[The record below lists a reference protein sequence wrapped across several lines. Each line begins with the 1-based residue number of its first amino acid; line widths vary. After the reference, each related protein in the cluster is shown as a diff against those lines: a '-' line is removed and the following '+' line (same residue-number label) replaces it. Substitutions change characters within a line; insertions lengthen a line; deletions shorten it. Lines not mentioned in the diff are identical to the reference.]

1 MNHRNQTGDFK
12 MATAQRTWSTNH
24 IENEAAYSA
33 AIKRNIIQNAQKT
46 WRINTH
52 RAEEIEETI
61 QDGRVFDLDKGTVVY
76 KENFIGSMAHAF
88 DTYGK
93 LTEKQSAAVLKGID
107 ARQVKLEQWAQQRAE
122 RDAASEWIGY
132 IGKRIELTLTVNHVV
147 TLCGNYGVTFIN
159 LCRDNFDNAVV
170 YKGSND
176 LKFHG
181 DKVTV
186 KATIKAHETRDGV
199 KQTIISRP
207 KIID

>member
-1 MNHRNQTGDFK
+1 MT
-12 MATAQRTWSTNH
+12 TAQRTWSTSH

-33 AIKRNIIQNAQKT
+33 AIKRNIINNALKT
-46 WRINTH
+46 WMANTD
-52 RAEEIEETI
+52 RAEEILTALNA
-61 QDGRVFDLDKGTVVY
+61 GRVINAESGYFSYTED
-76 KENFIGSMAHAF
+76 FIGAIAWAI

-107 ARQVKLEQWAQQRAE
+107 ARQAKREQWAQERAE
-122 RDAASEWIGY
+122 RDAASEWVGEV
-132 IGKRIELTLTVNHVV
+132 GKRIELTLNVNHVV
-147 TLCGNYGVTFIN
+147 TLCGEYGMTFIN
-159 LCRDNFDNAVV
+159 LCRDDFGNAVV

-176 LKFHG
+176 LKFHA

>member
-1 MNHRNQTGDFK
+1 

-61 QDGRVFDLDKGTVVY
+61 QDGRVFDLDEGTVVY

>member
-1 MNHRNQTGDFK
+1 

-199 KQTIISRP
+199 KQTIIARP

>member
-1 MNHRNQTGDFK
+1 MT
-12 MATAQRTWSTNH
+12 TAQRTWSTNH

-61 QDGRVFDLDKGTVVY
+61 QDGRVFDLDEGTVVY

-199 KQTIISRP
+199 KQTIIARP

>member
-1 MNHRNQTGDFK
+1 MT
-12 MATAQRTWSTNH
+12 TAQRTWSTNH
-24 IENEAAYSA
+24 IENEAAYVA

-61 QDGRVFDLDKGTVVY
+61 QDGRVFDLDEGTVVY

-199 KQTIISRP
+199 KQTIIARP

>member
-1 MNHRNQTGDFK
+1 MT
-12 MATAQRTWSTNH
+12 TAQRNWSTNH

-33 AIKRNIIQNAQKT
+33 AIKRNIIGNAQKT
-46 WRINTH
+46 WLANTE
-52 RAEEIEETI
+52 RSEEIFTAVNAGRI
-61 QDGRVFDLDKGTVVY
+61 IDGQYGHMCYAD
-76 KENFIGSMAHAF
+76 NFLGSMAHSF

-107 ARQVKLEQWAQQRAE
+107 ARQVKLEQWAQERAA
-122 RDAASEWIGY
+122 RDAASEWVGY

>member
-1 MNHRNQTGDFK
+1 MT
-12 MATAQRTWSTNH
+12 TAQRTWSTNH

-199 KQTIISRP
+199 KQTIIARP

>member
-1 MNHRNQTGDFK
+1 MT
-12 MATAQRTWSTNH
+12 TAQRTWSTNH
-24 IENEAAYSA
+24 IENEAAYVA

-61 QDGRVFDLDKGTVVY
+61 QDGRVFDLDESTVVY

-199 KQTIISRP
+199 KQTIIARP

>member
-1 MNHRNQTGDFK
+1 MT
-12 MATAQRTWSTNH
+12 TAQRTRSTNH

-199 KQTIISRP
+199 KQTIIARP

>member
-1 MNHRNQTGDFK
+1 

-61 QDGRVFDLDKGTVVY
+61 QDGRVFDLDEGTVVY

-199 KQTIISRP
+199 KQTIIARP

>member
-1 MNHRNQTGDFK
+1 

-52 RAEEIEETI
+52 RAEEIEGTI

-199 KQTIISRP
+199 KQTIIARP

>member
-1 MNHRNQTGDFK
+1 

>member
-1 MNHRNQTGDFK
+1 MNYD
-12 MATAQRTWSTNH
+12 H
-24 IENEAAYSA
+24 IEYPEAYKA
-33 AIKRNIIQNAQKT
+33 AVKRNIIGNAQKT
-46 WRINTH
+46 WLANTE
-52 RAEEIEETI
+52 RSEEIFTAVNAGRTI
-61 QDGRVFDLDKGTVVY
+61 DGQYGHAGYAD
-76 KENFIGSMAHAF
+76 NFLGSMAHAF

-93 LTEKQSAAVLKGID
+93 LTEKQSAAVLKGVD
-107 ARQVKLEQWAQQRAE
+107 ARQVKLEQWAQERAA

-176 LKFHG
+176 LKFSG
-181 DKVTV
+181 DKLKV

-199 KQTIISRP
+199 KQTIIARP

>member
-1 MNHRNQTGDFK
+1 MT
-12 MATAQRTWSTNH
+12 TAQRTWSTNH
-24 IENEAAYSA
+24 IENEAAYVA

-199 KQTIISRP
+199 KQTIIARP

>member
-1 MNHRNQTGDFK
+1 MT
-12 MATAQRTWSTNH
+12 TAQRTWSTNH
-24 IENEAAYSA
+24 IENEAAYVA

-61 QDGRVFDLDKGTVVY
+61 QDGRVFDLDEGTVVY

-159 LCRDNFDNAVV
+159 LCRDDDGNAVV